1 MTSFNV
7 AVQQF
12 NNLTIKSM
20 SLIKEIIKEAQKGKY
35 AFGTFD
41 TSNLE
46 VAQGIARAA
55 EAKNMPAMIGVTE
68 TAAEYAGF
76 LPLMNLVKGIIA
88 ESKADLVLHLDH
100 GKDPKFIKKC
110 VDEGFKSIMIDAS
123 MYELEKNIEITKNI
137 VDYAHKKGVIVQAEL
152 GKIPR
157 MKNSTEIGTTLKQ
170 MEKTDPDELE
180 EFIKK
185 TRVDTVAV
193 IAGNIHG
200 MYKPEGNPNLD
211 LDLFKKLREKVST
224 PFILHGGSGTPSEDI
239 KKAISNYGIV
249 NVNIDTEIRVAFMS
263 SISDF
268 CVSGQMVTD
277 PRKVLSIAR
286 DSVQK
291 KVEEKIELFKC
302 GK

>member
-1 MTSFNV
+1 
-7 AVQQF
+7 QF

-20 SLIKEIIKEAQKGKY
+20 SLIKEIINKAQEGKY

-46 VAQGIARAA
+46 VTQGIARAA
-55 EAKNMPAMIGVTE
+55 EAKNMPAMIGITE

-76 LPLMNLVKGIIA
+76 LPLVNLIKGIIA

-157 MKNSTEIGTTLKQ
+157 MKSSTEVGTTLKK
-170 MEKTDPDELE
+170 MEKTDPDEIE
-180 EFIKK
+180 EFVEK
-185 TRVDTVAV
+185 TGVDTLAV
-193 IAGNIHG
+193 IVGNIHG
-200 MYKPEGNPNLD
+200 MYKPEGNPHLD
-211 LDLFKKLREKVST
+211 LDLLKKLREKVET
-224 PFILHGGSGTPSEDI
+224 PFVLHGGSGTPSEDI
-239 KKAISNYGIV
+239 KKAIAECGII
-249 NVNIDTEIRVAFMS
+249 NVNIDTEIRIAFMGAL
-263 SISDF
+263 SDF
-268 CVSGQMVTD
+268 CASGQMVTD
-277 PRKVLSIAR
+277 PRKILSLAR
-286 DSVQK
+286 DAVQE
-291 KVEEKIELFKC
+291 KVEEKIELFGC